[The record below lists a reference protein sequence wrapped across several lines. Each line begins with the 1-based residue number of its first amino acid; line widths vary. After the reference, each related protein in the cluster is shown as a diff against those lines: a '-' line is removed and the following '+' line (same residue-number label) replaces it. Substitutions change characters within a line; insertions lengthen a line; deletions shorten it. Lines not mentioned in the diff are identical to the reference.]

1 MSTIRS
7 TFARRCLRALLGA
20 SALAASA
27 LAPAQAA
34 DPAWSDPKLLEAAK
48 KEGSLVVYS
57 SINEEE
63 GLPIW
68 KKFEQETGIKVDYV
82 RGSDAQLIAR
92 MMIESRANRGAW
104 DLVLITAAHKLPQPM
119 LAQLDLPEAQQ
130 LFAAA
135 RDPNR
140 RWFGFSA
147 NYNVPAYNTNL
158 VKAADLPRS
167 YEELAKRSDWAGRV
181 VVNEYDSE
189 WVTALLEHYG
199 ESKGRDLLRE
209 LGATLKPAIVNGH
222 LAVARAV
229 GSGEYMVALTNYVN
243 LTMNVKL
250 AGAPT
255 DYWAIDPVG
264 VFYMQMSASAQAPH
278 PNAARLAANFILSQE
293 GQSLLAVRGR
303 IPSRA
308 DVETNPP
315 GVLKAMLA
323 KKVLPIVL
331 NPEQEKKADGLFKEL
346 IAGRTR

>member
-1 MSTIRS
+1 MANLYSTL
-7 TFARRCLRALLGA
+7 LRACLGTLMLTTA
-20 SALAASA
+20 WLVPALAAD
-27 LAPAQAA
+27 PPWA
-34 DPAWSDPKLLEAAK
+34 DAKLLEAAR
-48 KEGSLVVYS
+48 KEGTLVVYS

-63 GLPIW
+63 ALPIW
-68 KKFEQETGIKVDYV
+68 RKFEEATGLKVEYV

-92 MMIESRANRGAW
+92 MMIESRASRSAW

-119 LAQLDLPEAQQ
+119 LAQIDLPEAQH
-130 LFAAA
+130 LFPAA

-158 VKAADLPRS
+158 VKAADLPQS
-167 YEELAKRSDWAGRV
+167 YEDLAKRSDWAGRV

-199 ESKGRDLLRE
+199 ESKGRELLRT

-229 GSGEYMVALTNYVN
+229 GSGEYLVALTNYVN
-243 LTMNVKL
+243 LTLNVKL

-264 VFYMQMSASAQAPH
+264 VFYMQMSASAQASH
-278 PNAARLAANFILSQE
+278 PNAARLGANFILSQE

-303 IPSRA
+303 IPARA

-315 GVLKAMLA
+315 GVLKALLT
-323 KKVLPIVL
+323 KKVMPITL
-331 NPEQEKKADGLFKEL
+331 SPEQEKKADSLFKEF
-346 IAGRTR
+346 ISGRR